1 MEAETNCLDSA
12 MSFTENEAV
21 GTIEQGAVG
30 TIEQEELCPLG
41 DRIMVQV
48 VVPKEVITNGIY
60 HPENTIERPLEGL
73 VIATG
78 DGARNDQGIR
88 IPMDVKAGDRI
99 CFGKYA
105 GNEVEPNG
113 VKLLLLSENEVM
125 GVYRKKRS

>member
-21 GTIEQGAVG
+21 RTIEQEAVG

-60 HPENTIERPLEGL
+60 HPENTIERPLEGM
-73 VIATG
+73 T
-78 DGARNDQGIR
+78 
-88 IPMDVKAGDRI
+88 KAFESPWMSRPAI
-99 CFGKYA
+99 EFA
-105 GNEVEPNG
+105 
-113 VKLLLLSENEVM
+113 SENTPVM
-125 GVYRKKRS
+125 KSSPMA

>member
-1 MEAETNCLDSA
+1 MEAQNCTDSA
-12 MSFTENEAV
+12 MDLTENE
-21 GTIEQGAVG
+21 AVG

-48 VVPKEVITNGIY
+48 VTPKEVITNGIY

-88 IPMDVKAGDRI
+88 IPMDVKAGDRVV
-99 CFGKYA
+99 FGKYA

-125 GVYRKKRS
+125 GVYKKKRS